1 MAYQDFMV
9 LFLWSQKHQLLFR
22 QIPLKSAN
30 YPSPPFEA
38 IPPTHWFFG
47 NTPIKIGFFSEFSPS
62 WATRLSQQLPSKNWG
77 HVKPP
82 FFEIRQE
89 SAPRLP
95 PLPPKR
101 NGWGERVHTMRQWL
115 RKELRKTPWDA
126 FMMVKVLKTN
136 IFHPDVKHQCFH

>member
-9 LFLWSQKHQLLFR
+9 LFLWSQKQLLFR
-22 QIPLKSAN
+22 QTPLKSAN
-30 YPSPPFEA
+30 YPSPPFKGL
-38 IPPTHWFFG
+38 PPTYWFFG

-77 HVKPP
+77 PVKPP

-95 PLPPKR
+95 PHCLPKETGGGRGCTLFVSGFVSSYAKR
-101 NGWGERVHTMRQWL
+101 HG
-115 RKELRKTPWDA
+115 
-126 FMMVKVLKTN
+126 VLLWW
-136 IFHPDVKHQCFH
+136 